1 MNTLKCWITS
11 PPFGREKCCPS
22 SLTSTGECFIGHT
35 SMILLQQEQNVFGI
49 SLDELF
55 SKEYFFPC
63 HKHLLGW
70 VQYTFPMENCYQ
82 ETLKKTHSEKS
93 LWRIC

>member
-49 SLDELF
+49 CLDELF
-55 SKEYFFPC
+55 SKE
-63 HKHLLGW
+63 
-70 VQYTFPMENCYQ
+70 
-82 ETLKKTHSEKS
+82 
-93 LWRIC
+93 